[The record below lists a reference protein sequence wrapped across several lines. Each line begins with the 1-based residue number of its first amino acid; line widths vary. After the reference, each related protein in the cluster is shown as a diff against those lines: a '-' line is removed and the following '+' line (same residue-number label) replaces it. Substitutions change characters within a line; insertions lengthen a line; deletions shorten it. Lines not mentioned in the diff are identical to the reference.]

1 MVRIIRCFGINEFE
15 HFGAKNFKL
24 CRIDLFF
31 SILEFK
37 LLAHCQMHDFENP
50 G

>member
-1 MVRIIRCFGINEFE
+1 MNSNVLELIISNYVEFQE
-15 HFGAKNFKL
+15 S
-24 CRIDLFF
+24 RIDLSF

-37 LLAHCQMHDFENP
+37 ILVHCQMRDFENP